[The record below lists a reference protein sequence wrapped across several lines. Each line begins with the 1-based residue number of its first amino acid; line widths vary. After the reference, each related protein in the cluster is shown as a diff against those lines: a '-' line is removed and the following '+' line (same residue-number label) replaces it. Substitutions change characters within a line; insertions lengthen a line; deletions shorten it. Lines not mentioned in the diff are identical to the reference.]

1 MSRNKQDMSWKIQYS
16 LLTNPNI
23 VTAWLKAM
31 GITFLFCCILLIPI
45 FIGTG
50 EWDAIPVIVTI
61 FIGVC
66 SVLTISGLGIMWIVL
81 GNSSKA
87 CFTVSKDGVSYQC
100 LDEKAGTL
108 SKMAV
113 MAGGFFGS
121 PQTVG
126 AGILSISNEKIDFT
140 WQAVAAAV
148 YDKKHLTIR
157 LRNEYRDLLHLYC
170 TKENFAEAEQLVQ
183 RYLNDKKRDQTDS
196 SARTTPAKKNFKQ
209 AITATALT
217 IIASLPLYA
226 LTGILDLHLM
236 APILLTAFSLA
247 TIWMIPLFGW
257 VVLLAESYCLVWIA
271 LKFAEPREL
280 KLVNTYHFRGYEVLD
295 AGEWIVICLAI
306 FGMIY
311 LAWISIRAL
320 KGRYVPL
327 LMQDQLSS

>member
-1 MSRNKQDMSWKIQYS
+1 MRKNEQEMSWKTHYS
-16 LLTNPNI
+16 LITNPNI

-31 GITFLFCCILLIPI
+31 GITFLFCCTLLIPI

-50 EWDAIPVIVTI
+50 DWDAIPVIVAI

-66 SVLTISGLGIMWIVL
+66 FLLTISGFGIMWIIL

-87 CFTVSKDGVSYQC
+87 CFTVSADGVSYQC

-108 SKMAV
+108 ARMAV
-113 MAGGFFGS
+113 MAGGFFAS
-121 PQTVG
+121 PQAAG

-140 WQAVAAAV
+140 WQAVTAAV
-148 YDKKHLTIR
+148 YDEKHLTIR
-157 LRNEYRDLLHLYC
+157 LRNDYRDLLHLYC
-170 TKENFAEAEQLVQ
+170 TKENFAQAAQLVQ
-183 RYLNDKKRDQTDS
+183 SYLTDKKRDQSDG
-196 SARTTPAKKNFKQ
+196 RTWKPPEKSFKQ

-226 LTGILDLHLM
+226 LTGIVDLHLM

-257 VVLLAESYCLVWIA
+257 VVLLTESYCLVQIA
-271 LKFAEPREL
+271 LKFAETREL
-280 KLVNTYHFRGYEVLD
+280 KLVTTYHYRGYEVLD
-295 AGEWIVICLAI
+295 AGEWILISLAV
-306 FGMIY
+306 FGMVY
-311 LAWISIRAL
+311 LAWLSIRAL

-327 LMQDQLSS
+327 LMQDQIYS